1 MLILNEHIK
10 YNVWTAI
17 VHTNTAVHLTCPA
30 QDELF
35 PLVTRCGLWLRGHV
49 WSRKTGEV
57 QPDSKRLNSDCQ
69 WRMTAS
75 IFNHLF
81 SFKSTC
87 QRTRPPHLY
96 PAMGPQ
102 WLGGTLSWVGWLFI
116 MMCSRSFCLTRG
128 LATAPAG
135 EEIRRWFAS
144 YAVTK
149 WAREPGW
156 RQLIIMIN

>member
-1 MLILNEHIK
+1 MNRRCEHK
-10 YNVWTAI
+10 HSGASHLSCAGRALSSGHTVW
-17 VHTNTAVHLTCPA
+17 AVVVGTCLESE
-30 QDELF
+30 DW
-35 PLVTRCGLWLRGHV
+35 GG
-49 WSRKTGEV
+49 

-69 WRMTAS
+69 WRMTVS
-75 IFNHLF
+75 IFNDLF

-96 PAMGPQ
+96 PAMGLQ

-135 EEIRRWFAS
+135 EEIRWWFAS

-149 WAREPGW
+149 SEPGS
-156 RQLIIMIN
+156 LADDS